1 MAGET
6 WGPHERFSRQ
16 FREGQLDSRSG
27 LIIGDFFSEQVGVN
41 LKSNPASLLVYKHT
55 VDEWLRRPGGCSQ
68 PKSSGRDVKSSGG
81 PTHRTNDECLDWT
94 TNQTRSKEHRKEKLS
109 FSRRSELNAG

>member
-41 LKSNPASLLVYKHT
+41 LKSNPASLLVYKHR

-68 PKSSGRDVKSSGG
+68 PKSCGRGERSSGG
-81 PTHRTNDECLDWT
+81 PMPLTSDECLVWT
-94 TNQTRSKEHRKEKLS
+94 TSQTRSRERHKERPS
-109 FSRRSELNAG
+109 F